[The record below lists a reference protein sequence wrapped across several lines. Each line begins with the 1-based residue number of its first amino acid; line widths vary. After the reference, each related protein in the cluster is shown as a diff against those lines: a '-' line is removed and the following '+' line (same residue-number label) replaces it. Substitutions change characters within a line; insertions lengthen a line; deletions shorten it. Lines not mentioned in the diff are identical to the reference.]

1 MRLGTRLRRI
11 MAMMILLLGLLA
23 GLGVASAQEDA
34 PIPSGEAG
42 PQTPRVADGASA
54 TLPSSATVTPLSSP
68 SPIQAATPLS
78 PTPDTPSS
86 MTGNPDSAGSAPAKS
101 ADKTGNQAVHTVH
114 FDPADGSKPTQ
125 STVKTGTLATPP
137 EHNPVREG
145 FRFDGWTYDGRPYDF
160 RTPVLRDMTLKAQ
173 WSKTTDW
180 TLSPDHGPATGAR
193 LAISPPDRQEPQ
205 FASIQAVGNQF
216 IGLAGDGRLYAWT
229 QEGTPNQVPAPAQ
242 APDGFR
248 YLQAA
253 AGSRWQ
259 AALGSDQRIY
269 TWTTGQATPTILDAG
284 QGTRFASISMNDDR
298 LLAVDRQSRVH
309 VFQAS
314 QSDTQDPAAKP
325 AEQATT
331 SLPGQAQAVTALT
344 SGSQALIVDADGQA
358 WIWETSNIG
367 NAKPARVKQDPGM
380 RTVQVQALSQGLLLL
395 DTDGH
400 ARYLADSTT
409 SPTAVSLP
417 ESMQASRITADKSQG
432 IIVDKDGHIWA
443 WKPDGTPKRA
453 DDGSQPYTQAA
464 SIDGK
469 ITALDRQGRAFTWSL
484 DAQDKL
490 GKPARLDTAQAP
502 ILESASMDG
511 QALTL
516 TRNKDSWQTDTPASK
531 PGPATITITG
541 RQDGQPFTKNLN
553 YTADQTLTREGQQ
566 STTHQVT
573 FNTAKGSQAP
583 EPQQVDYPYG
593 RVRRPS
599 PDPTREG
606 YLFDGWFIGEVAYD
620 FSKPVTKDLTL
631 TAKWTPENRNNTWKI
646 NPDQGSQL
654 GNESTTI
661 TPPGSASRGI
671 RFGQISGGKDD
682 NTGFSLAVG
691 SDGNAYAWGN
701 NNSGQLGDGTTVP
714 RNTPVKVNKPTYP
727 DMPADFTYVQVSAGG
742 YHSLAIGSDGNA
754 YAWGDNTYGQIGDG
768 TTVKYQTTPV
778 KVGKPVDAPP
788 DFTYVQVSAG
798 GSHSLAVGSDGNA
811 YAWGNNIQSQLGD
824 GTIVPRYTPVKV
836 NKPTYPDMPADFT
849 YVQVSAGG
857 YHSLAIGSDGNAY
870 AWGDNSYSQ
879 LGDGTSTSR
888 TTPVKVSKPTS
899 TPTNFTY
906 VQVSAGQFHS
916 LAMGSDGNA
925 YAWGNNSRGQIGDGT
940 ETTRYTP
947 VKVNKP
953 TYPDMP
959 ADFTYVQ
966 VSAGGDHSLA
976 VGSDG
981 YAYAWGKN
989 EYGELGIHSHGVY
1002 TDSFVPER
1010 VRDPANP
1017 NDASKGLKATQVSGG
1032 NVHSLAVGSDGYAY
1046 AWGYNRSGQLGND
1059 SISKWDDSIVPVP
1072 VVFNLQLVI
1081 TGVRF
1086 DLTPVSDL
1094 KRGDGS
1100 SVTVLTPAHAP
1111 GTVSVS
1117 VNYTLGG
1124 APQQPDT
1131 SLRYTYLPVTP
1142 TVVIPRAGGE
1152 GILLAL
1158 TMGMTGM
1165 GGVLASCRHRRE
1177 QYRLSHASHE

>member
-469 ITALDRQGRAFTWSL
+469 IIALDRQGRAFTWSL
-484 DAQDKL
+484 DAQDKP
-490 GKPARLDTAQAP
+490 GKPARIDTTQAP

-714 RNTPVKVNKPTYP
+714 RN
-727 DMPADFTYVQVSAGG
+727 
-742 YHSLAIGSDGNA
+742 
-754 YAWGDNTYGQIGDG
+754 
-768 TTVKYQTTPV
+768 
-778 KVGKPVDAPP
+778 
-788 DFTYVQVSAG
+788 
-798 GSHSLAVGSDGNA
+798 
-811 YAWGNNIQSQLGD
+811 
-824 GTIVPRYTPVKV
+824 TPVKV

>member
-298 LLAVDRQSRVH
+298 LLAMDRQSRVH

-432 IIVDKDGHIWA
+432 IIVDKDGRLWA

-469 ITALDRQGRAFTWSL
+469 IIALDRQGRAFTWSL
-484 DAQDKL
+484 DAQDKP
-490 GKPARLDTAQAP
+490 GKPARIDTTQAP

-516 TRNKDSWQTDTPASK
+516 TRNNDAWQTDMPARQ
-531 PGPATITITG
+531 PGPAIITIAG
-541 RQDGQPFTKNLN
+541 KQDGQPFTKNLN

-682 NTGFSLAVG
+682 NTGF
-691 SDGNAYAWGN
+691 
-701 NNSGQLGDGTTVP
+701 
-714 RNTPVKVNKPTYP
+714 
-727 DMPADFTYVQVSAGG
+727 
-742 YHSLAIGSDGNA
+742 
-754 YAWGDNTYGQIGDG
+754 
-768 TTVKYQTTPV
+768 
-778 KVGKPVDAPP
+778 
-788 DFTYVQVSAG
+788 
-798 GSHSLAVGSDGNA
+798 SLAVGSDGNA

-1142 TVVIPRAGGE
+1142 TVVVPRAGGE